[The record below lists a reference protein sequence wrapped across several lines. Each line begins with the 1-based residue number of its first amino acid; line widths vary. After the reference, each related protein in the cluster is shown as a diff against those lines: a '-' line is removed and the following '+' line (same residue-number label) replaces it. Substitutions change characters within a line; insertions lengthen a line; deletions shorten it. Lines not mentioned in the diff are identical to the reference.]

1 MKQSLNRATT
11 AVDFQD
17 GVSVPEITFEG
28 SFMGRFE
35 ELLTKFKIG
44 FGESLSQAVK
54 VLEKAGGKVGSALS
68 AGISGGAAAA
78 VTGVLAVLSIAS
90 KLGQKGSTVAEIE
103 KSVEQDIR
111 ARAKAIELGLQVLP
125 RILFNVL
132 PPLFVEFA
140 DRVVFGFF
148 KSIAEF
154 VNILINGF
162 KSIFTREG
170 RQAFAEGIKNGFKAS
185 FEEFLRRINV
195 LGGIISKRSGG
206 RYIPSARGG
215 IKFTGADEGLA
226 MLHRGSL

>member
-1 MKQSLNRATT
+1 MSL
-11 AVDFQD
+11 VC
-17 GVSVPEITFEG
+17 GHC
-28 SFMGRFE
+28 
-35 ELLTKFKIG
+35 L
-44 FGESLSQAVK
+44 ESS
-54 VLEKAGGKVGSALS
+54 
-68 AGISGGAAAA
+68 
-78 VTGVLAVLSIAS
+78 
-90 KLGQKGSTVAEIE
+90 
-103 KSVEQDIR
+103 
-111 ARAKAIELGLQVLP
+111 
-125 RILFNVL
+125 FNVL

-162 KSIFTREG
+162 KSIFTKEG
-170 RQAFAEGIKNGFKAS
+170 RQAFTEGIKNGFKAS

-226 MLHRGSL
+226 MLHREGVRRARTGQMPQAVQRTMGMGQGGDDYQY